1 MILTFEA
8 NSISSQNF
16 FNFAHYARNGFKLS
30 FPLFS
35 FSPIFG
41 QFSKWIE
48 LGAKYTWLKVGEN
61 ENISLSSTITE
72 KTRKSGFWV
81 PESITVWYEWYHH
94 SYTMMMS
101 HLWCQIK
108 SLVLLDLETNKCW
121 NRLCLL
127 PSSSNVNVSLASPT
141 VSLSWKNEN
150 RKHKYYITYLVYTL
164 WECWVT

>member
-1 MILTFEA
+1 MTKKIHFFSKIFQYMEFPILEA
-8 NSISSQNF
+8 PIWKFHLGLPNL
-16 FNFAHYARNGFKLS
+16 GV
-30 FPLFS
+30 PLFP

-48 LGAKYTWLKVGEN
+48 LSAEYTWPKVGEN
-61 ENISLSSTITE
+61 ENITPASSAITE

-81 PESITVWYEWYHH
+81 PESITVWYERYHH

-127 PSSSNVNVSLASPT
+127 PSSSNVNVSLAPPT
-141 VSLSWKNEN
+141 VSLS
-150 RKHKYYITYLVYTL
+150 
-164 WECWVT
+164 